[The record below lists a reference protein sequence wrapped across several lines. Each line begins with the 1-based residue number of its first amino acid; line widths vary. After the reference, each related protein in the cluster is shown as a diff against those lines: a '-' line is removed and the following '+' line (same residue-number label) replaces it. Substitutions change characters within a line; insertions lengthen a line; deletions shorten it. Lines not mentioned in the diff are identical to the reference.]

1 MIMNNIK
8 NPIAPDILK
17 TMAYFDVFSYPL
29 SLEQVFQFLPRNSVS
44 REDVS
49 EALDELVSAAV
60 IQRQEGFY
68 CLATGDTRMI
78 SERLENERRARTL
91 LRWARTVSFL
101 IKQFPFTRAVFITGS
116 LSKNVATPD
125 SDVDL
130 MIVTAPGRLW
140 ICKSMLTMFRK
151 TFLLG
156 SNKFF
161 CTNFYI
167 SEKDYSIPSRS
178 VFTAIELVT
187 TKVVWNSAAHER
199 FRAKND
205 WVRSFLPN
213 SSSASKDPS
222 PVKDARSLFQRTV
235 ELIAGLFP
243 LDALDIYLMD
253 VHRRHWEKQ
262 YRYIDDAKRSV
273 LFRTSR
279 EASSVW
285 KNDHETRVMN
295 EYSEK
300 LRQLGL
306 DGTRG

>member
-1 MIMNNIK
+1 MSINKIK
-8 NPIAPDILK
+8 NPIAADILR
-17 TMAYFDVFSYPL
+17 TLAYFDVFNYPL
-29 SLEQVFQFLPRNSVS
+29 SLEQVFQFLQRNSVS
-44 REDVS
+44 KEDVS
-49 EALDELVSAAV
+49 AALDELVSGSV
-60 IQRQEGFY
+60 LQKDRELYF
-68 CLATGDTRMI
+68 LATGNTGMI
-78 SERLENERRARTL
+78 SERLENEYRARTML
-91 LRWARTVSFL
+91 KWAGFVSFL

-125 SDVDL
+125 SDIDL

-140 ICKSMLTMFRK
+140 ICKSMLTLFRK

-178 VFTAIELVT
+178 VFAAIELVT
-187 TKVVWNSAAHER
+187 TKVVWNSEAHER
-199 FRAKND
+199 FRANND

-213 SSSASKDPS
+213 SSPVFKDPP
-222 PVKDARSLFQRTV
+222 PVKDARSLFQRAV
-235 ELIAGLFP
+235 ELIAGFFP
-243 LDALDIYLMD
+243 LDALDTYLMD
-253 VHRRHWEKQ
+253 VHRRHWEKR
-262 YRYIDDAKRSV
+262 YRYIDDVKRSV

-295 EYSEK
+295 EYSER